1 MSDAPDSPSYRLDD
15 GVAVIT
21 LDDGKANAITPD
33 ILERLSALLDR
44 ALADDA
50 RAVVLAGRD
59 GRFSAG
65 FDLATM
71 ASSTEAMQA
80 LVKQGAEFYMKLYGY
95 PLPTIAACTGHAL
108 AAGAILLLSA
118 DHRVGADVPAK
129 IGMNEVAI
137 GMGLPVFAV
146 ELARDRL
153 NPTQFGAATMA
164 ARIYDPAGA
173 TAAGYLDRVVPAE
186 SVVAEAIADARQLAQ
201 LKTGAYSL
209 TKRQTR
215 QRSIDYILA
224 TLDDDVAALGGPTPT

>member
-1 MSDAPDSPSYRLDD
+1 
-15 GVAVIT
+15 
-21 LDDGKANAITPD
+21 
-33 ILERLSALLDR
+33 
-44 ALADDA
+44 
-50 RAVVLAGRD
+50 
-59 GRFSAG
+59 
-65 FDLATM
+65 
-71 ASSTEAMQA
+71 
-80 LVKQGAEFYMKLYGY
+80 MKLYGY

-137 GMGLPVFAV
+137 GMGLPIFAV

-224 TLDDDVAALGGPTPT
+224 TLDDDIAALGGPTPS

>member
-65 FDLATM
+65 FDLPTM
-71 ASSTEAMQA
+71 TSGTEAMQA

-108 AAGAILLLSA
+108 AGGAILLLSA

-137 GMGLPVFAV
+137 GMGLPIFAV

-224 TLDDDVAALGGPTPT
+224 TLDDDIAALGGPTPS